1 MFFTVILGHFIAACF
16 ACMGLLNCCYC
27 IGSAT
32 PQMGA
37 DNFFAQLSVAAWP
50 LAVAAALEILL
61 QLLGQVELMRLKGE
75 TAAHTAAP
83 AAGAE
88 APVNSAAM
96 AGAAAP
102 APETAEKKKKEEKKP
117 EPDGGLRFFPIR
129 EPAPK
134 SAPAA
139 EKKEEKKPEPAVETA
154 VKPED
159 FDAISALA
167 EKAGHPEPR
176 PEHLNEPAEHKA
188 AETPAEEK
196 TDTPAQD
203 KADAPAEKSEDTPED
218 ADTPT
223 DENEEA
229 PAEEKENGLRF
240 FKVS

>member
-37 DNFFAQLSVAAWP
+37 DNFFAQLSAVAWP

-75 TAAHTAAP
+75 TAAAPAASAAP
-83 AAGAE
+83 AS
-88 APVNSAAM
+88 PAAQPK
-96 AGAAAP
+96 AP
-102 APETAEKKKKEEKKP
+102 APEAAVKKKEEKKP
-117 EPDGGLRFFPIR
+117 EPDGGLHFFPIR

-139 EKKEEKKPEPAVETA
+139 EKKEEKKPEPAEEKA
-154 VKPED
+154 PEPTD
-159 FDAISALA
+159 FDAISAVA
-167 EKAGHPEPR
+167 EQAGKPEPR

-188 AETPAEEK
+188 AETPAE
-196 TDTPAQD
+196 AQT
-203 KADAPAEKSEDTPED
+203 DAPAED
-218 ADTPT
+218 
-223 DENEEA
+223 
-229 PAEEKENGLRF
+229 KENGLRF
-240 FKVS
+240 FKMS

>member
-37 DNFFAQLSVAAWP
+37 DHFFAQLSAAAWP

-75 TAAHTAAP
+75 TAAVPAVPAAP
-83 AAGAE
+83 AS
-88 APVNSAAM
+88 PAAQPQ
-96 AGAAAP
+96 AH
-102 APETAEKKKKEEKKP
+102 APETAKKKEEKKP

-129 EPAPK
+129 EPAPAPK
-134 SAPAA
+134 PAA
-139 EKKEEKKPEPAVETA
+139 EKAPESAAEKAPEPT
-154 VKPED
+154 D

-167 EKAGHPEPR
+167 EQAGKPEPR
-176 PEHLNEPAEHKA
+176 PERLNEPADHKA

-196 TDTPAQD
+196 TDTPDQD
-203 KADAPAEKSEDTPED
+203 KAGAPAAEQTEV
-218 ADTPT
+218 
-223 DENEEA
+223 
-229 PAEEKENGLRF
+229 PAETKESGLRF
-240 FKVS
+240 FKVD

>member
-27 IGSAT
+27 ISAAT

-75 TAAHTAAP
+75 TAAAPAASAAP
-83 AAGAE
+83 AS
-88 APVNSAAM
+88 PAAQPK
-96 AGAAAP
+96 AP
-102 APETAEKKKKEEKKP
+102 APEAPKKKEEKKP
-117 EPDGGLRFFPIR
+117 EPDGGLHFFPIR

-134 SAPAA
+134 PAPAPAA
-139 EKKEEKKPEPAVETA
+139 EKKPEPAKEKA
-154 VKPED
+154 PEPVD
-159 FDAISALA
+159 FDAISAVA
-167 EKAGHPEPR
+167 EQAGKPEPR

-188 AETPAEEK
+188 AETPVGNAA
-196 TDTPAQD
+196 PA
-203 KADAPAEKSEDTPED
+203 APAEHKEDSPEE
-218 ADTPT
+218 AQT
-223 DENEEA
+223 DA

-240 FKVS
+240 FKMS

>member
-75 TAAHTAAP
+75 TAAASAAP
-83 AAGAE
+83 AS
-88 APVNSAAM
+88 PAAQPK
-96 AGAAAP
+96 AP
-102 APETAEKKKKEEKKP
+102 APEAAVKKKEEKKP
-117 EPDGGLRFFPIR
+117 EPDGGLHFFPIR

-139 EKKEEKKPEPAVETA
+139 EKKEEKKPEPAEEKA
-154 VKPED
+154 PEPTD
-159 FDAISALA
+159 FDAISAVA
-167 EKAGHPEPR
+167 EQAGKPEPR

-188 AETPAEEK
+188 AETPAE
-196 TDTPAQD
+196 AQT
-203 KADAPAEKSEDTPED
+203 DAPAED
-218 ADTPT
+218 
-223 DENEEA
+223 
-229 PAEEKENGLRF
+229 KENGLRF
-240 FKVS
+240 FKMS